1 MAGKT
6 AKIIEVNESEK
17 YFKLEKVDK
26 NFPITKKFKSFNLK
40 VGDSI
45 EYDIKGPNLEILRK
59 VDVDFEEGQN
69 KGQKKSFNSPKKEE
83 KLSIFDY
90 PYNFVS
96 LGEVEEIKREKR
108 VKGEH
113 NGKIKCSLKNLTP
126 IFIGNKTDENVQ
138 REYKEERTLTL
149 KFEGNEKYV
158 IPASTL
164 KGEIRNII
172 EVLTTSC
179 IKNLEEERLDYRG
192 KAGERKN
199 VFGIIKKFP
208 TANDDGVIYGAHKVK
223 VKFYDTIPKRKEPL
237 EITNEFKKEG
247 FYEIKVNEKYKNH
260 ISKDEKPKD
269 PKADDPKAINNYIQ
283 FENITRGGT
292 IEAILWV
299 SSDIYNKKYQ
309 KILVPNGE
317 TYSFTMSEYED
328 LLYLIKQ
335 RKDAEEK
342 NNKSFYIDELKLR
355 DTIIFE
361 ADDKH
366 KAKNLTFSE
375 IPRLRYKMSPLD
387 LVPEEFHPCT
397 TENLCF
403 ACRMFGTIGDHTEN
417 KDGEKKQEKI
427 TSMSSKIFISDA
439 LSINNKSKEL
449 EKKLILKS
457 LGEPHPSLTRFYLEN
472 NGTYDKNFKI
482 RGRKFYWHHSE
493 KIKAGKGYKN
503 YLKTISDPTTSTTN
517 STIWFLEPEQNFEF
531 EVTFKDLT
539 DEELGILIYSLE
551 LEKDLL
557 HKLGKAKAF
566 GLGSCEIKI
575 TDCLLESS
583 ERYTSFVKAYEKIDK
598 EKYLKIAKEKY
609 KLDTDERKE
618 IKELKAIL
626 KSTNNLDFGSSAFPE
641 ETKID
646 SKGNTTKNTL
656 NWFIKH
662 KNCVL
667 PTILDYLKKK

>member
-6 AKIIEVNESEK
+6 AKIIEVNETEK

-45 EYDIKGPNLEILRK
+45 EYDIKGPNLEISKK
-59 VDVDFEEGQN
+59 VDVDFEKEQNKGQN
-69 KGQKKSFNSPKKEE
+69 KGFKEPKKEE
-83 KLSIFDY
+83 KLFIFDY

-96 LGEVEEIKREKR
+96 LGEIEEIKREKR

-113 NGKIKCSLKNLTP
+113 SGKIKCNLKNLTP
-126 IFIGNKTDENVQ
+126 IFIGNKTDE
-138 REYKEERTLTL
+138 KEEKTLTL
-149 KFEGNEKYV
+149 KVEGNEKYV

-179 IKNLEEERLDYRG
+179 IKNVEEERLDYRG
-192 KAGERKN
+192 SAGGRTN
-199 VFGIIKKFP
+199 VFGIIKKLP
-208 TANDDGVIYGAHKVK
+208 TANDDGIIIEADKVK
-223 VKFYDTIPKRKEPL
+223 VNRKKVLSNYKPGFYPIKVANNLLVKDYIKRAKLKPNYKKGEDDPNA
-237 EITNEFKKEG
+237 INSTNEFN
-247 FYEIKVNEKYKNH
+247 KV
-260 ISKDEKPKD
+260 
-269 PKADDPKAINNYIQ
+269 Q
-283 FENITRGGT
+283 QGGT
-292 IEAILWV
+292 LNATLWV
-299 SSDIYNKKYQ
+299 SSFIPNKKYE
-309 KILVPNGE
+309 KLLIPNE
-317 TYSFTMSEYED
+317 KHYSFTKSDYED

-335 RKDAEEK
+335 RKEAEEK
-342 NNKSFYIDELKLR
+342 KPPKDREDLYIDELKEG

-361 ADDKH
+361 VNEKGRIE
-366 KAKNLTFSE
+366 NFSFSE

-387 LVPEEFHPCT
+387 LIPKQFHPCT
-397 TENLCF
+397 SEELCF
-403 ACRMFGTIGDHTEN
+403 ACRIFGTIGDHSEN
-417 KDGEKKQEKI
+417 KVGEKKQEKI

-482 RGRKFYWHHSE
+482 RGRKFYWHHQD
-493 KIKAGKGYKN
+493 KIEAGKNYSN
-503 YLKTISDPTTSTTN
+503 YLKTISDPAPSTTN
-517 STIWFLEPEQNFEF
+517 STIWFLESEQNFEF
-531 EVTFKDLT
+531 EVAFKDLT

-551 LEKDLL
+551 LEQDLL
-557 HKLGKAKAF
+557 HKFGKAKAF

-583 ERYTSFVKAYEKIDK
+583 EKYSSFIKAYKKLDK
-598 EKYLKIAKEKY
+598 EKYLKIAKDKY
-609 KLDTDERKE
+609 KLDTTERKE

-626 KSTNNLDFGSSAFPE
+626 KSTNNLDFKKSSYPE
-641 ETKID
+641 ET
-646 SKGNTTKNTL
+646 GRLPGANTV
-656 NWFIKH
+656 NWFMNH
-662 KNCVL
+662 KGCIL
-667 PTILDYLKKK
+667 PTILDYTKKK

>member
-6 AKIIEVNESEK
+6 AKIIEVNETEK

-59 VDVDFEEGQN
+59 VDVDFEKSQN
-69 KGQKKSFNSPKKEE
+69 KGQKKEFNNPKKEE
-83 KLSIFDY
+83 KLSVFDY

-96 LGEVEEIKREKR
+96 LGEVKEIKRGKR

-113 NGKIKCSLKNLTP
+113 SGKIKCSLKNLTP
-126 IFIGNKTDENVQ
+126 IFIGNKTDE
-138 REYKEERTLTL
+138 KEEKTLIL
-149 KFEGNEKYV
+149 KVEGTEKYI

-179 IKNLEEERLDYRG
+179 IKNVEEERLDYRG
-192 KAGERKN
+192 AAGGRKN

-208 TANDDGVIYGAHKVK
+208 TANDDGIIIEADKVK
-223 VKFYDTIPKRKEPL
+223 VNRKKVLSNYKPGFYPIKVANNLLVKDYIKRAKLKPNYKKGEDDPNA
-237 EITNEFKKEG
+237 INSTNEFN
-247 FYEIKVNEKYKNH
+247 KV
-260 ISKDEKPKD
+260 
-269 PKADDPKAINNYIQ
+269 Q
-283 FENITRGGT
+283 QGGT
-292 IEAILWV
+292 LNATLWV
-299 SSDIYNKKYQ
+299 SSFIPNKKYE
-309 KILVPNGE
+309 KLLIPNE
-317 TYSFTMSEYED
+317 KHYSFTKSDYKD

-335 RKDAEEK
+335 RKEAEEK
-342 NNKSFYIDELKLR
+342 KPPKDREDFYIDELKEG

-361 ADDKH
+361 VNEKDKIE
-366 KAKNLTFSE
+366 NFSFSE

-387 LVPEEFHPCT
+387 LVPKEFHPCT
-397 TENLCF
+397 SEELCF

-417 KDGEKKQEKI
+417 KNGEKKQEKI
-427 TSMSSKIFISDA
+427 TSMSSKVFISDA

-472 NGTYDKNFKI
+472 NGDFKEGSKI
-482 RGRKFYWHHSE
+482 RGRKFYWHHQD
-493 KIKAGKGYKN
+493 KIGAGKNYTN
-503 YLKTISDPTTSTTN
+503 YLKTISDSAPSTTN

-531 EVTFKDLT
+531 EVAFKNLT

-557 HKLGKAKAF
+557 HKFGKAKAF
-566 GLGSCEIKI
+566 GFGSCEIKI

-583 ERYTSFVKAYEKIDK
+583 EKYSSFLKAYEKLDK

-609 KLDTDERKE
+609 KLDTTERKE

-626 KSTNNLDFGSSAFPE
+626 KSTNNLDFKKSSYPE
-641 ETKID
+641 EEGRLPGT
-646 SKGNTTKNTL
+646 NTV
-656 NWFIKH
+656 NWFMNH
-662 KNCVL
+662 KGCTL
-667 PTILDYLKKK
+667 PTILDYQKKK

>member
-6 AKIIEVNESEK
+6 AKIIEVNETEK

-59 VDVDFEEGQN
+59 VDVDFEKSQD
-69 KGQKKSFNSPKKEE
+69 KGPKKGFKEPKKEE

-96 LGEVEEIKREKR
+96 LGDINEIKREKR
-108 VKGEH
+108 VKGNH
-113 NGKIKCSLKNLTP
+113 SGKIKCSLKNLTP
-126 IFIGNKTDENVQ
+126 IFIGNKTDE
-138 REYKEERTLTL
+138 KEEKTLTL
-149 KFEGNEKYV
+149 KVEGNEKYV

-164 KGEIRNII
+164 KGELRNII

-179 IKNLEEERLDYRG
+179 IKNVEEERLDYRG
-192 KAGERKN
+192 LAGGRKN

-208 TANDDGVIYGAHKVK
+208 TANDDGIILGADKVK
-223 VKFYDTIPKRKEPL
+223 VKFYNTIPKRKEPL
-237 EITNEFKKEG
+237 EIENEFKKEG
-247 FYEIKVNEKYKNH
+247 FYEIKVNDKYKNH

-269 PKADDPKAINNYIQ
+269 PKADDPKAINNFTQ

-309 KILVPNGE
+309 KILVPNGK

-335 RKDAEEK
+335 RKEAEEK
-342 NNKSFYIDELKLR
+342 NNKKFYINELKVR

-361 ADDKH
+361 ADDKGR
-366 KAKNLTFSE
+366 AKNLTFSE

-482 RGRKFYWHHSE
+482 RGRKFYWHHQDKIEAE
-493 KIKAGKGYKN
+493 KNYSN
-503 YLKTISDPTTSTTN
+503 YLKTISDPAPSTTN

-531 EVTFKDLT
+531 EITFKDLT

-566 GLGSCEIKI
+566 GFGSCEIKI

-583 ERYTSFVKAYEKIDK
+583 EKYSSFIKAYEKIDK
-598 EKYLKIAKEKY
+598 EKYLKIAKDKY
-609 KLDTDERKE
+609 KLDTIERKE

-626 KSTNNLDFGSSAFPE
+626 KSTNNLDFKKSSYPE
-641 ETKID
+641 EE
-646 SKGNTTKNTL
+646 GRLPGANTV
-656 NWFIKH
+656 NWFMNH
-662 KNCVL
+662 KGCVL
-667 PTILDYLKKK
+667 PTILDYQKKK